1 MPADVFGVSGSL
13 CDTARMKIA
22 SFDDGEFSRNLL
34 RLAIPIAAQ
43 SLVMNALNAV
53 DVLMIGQLGET
64 AIAAVGLAGQVFFL
78 MSLFLFGVGSGS
90 AIFSAQF
97 WGRED
102 VPNVRR
108 VLGLALL
115 LGIGGSALFS
125 LVAIFAPAAVLMLYS
140 HDPAVI
146 EAGSRYLRVVGLCYV
161 PTAISVVF
169 AMVLRSV
176 RQVKAPMFV
185 SMVAL
190 SLKTVLA
197 YALIFGHFGAP
208 AMGIMGAAV
217 ATVIARLVE
226 CGLILALTYHFQLP
240 AAARLAELLDINRE
254 LVGHFV
260 RTSAPVVLGEVLWS
274 LGITVYS
281 GIYARIG
288 TEAIAAT
295 NIASTIESVA
305 MVPLFG
311 IGNAA
316 AIMLGNR
323 IGAGRNEGAMRDA
336 RRLLLLAVALGAGM
350 GALILLVRGPLLTLY
365 RISPE
370 AQGYARNVL
379 LILAGALWIK
389 SANLMMIVGI
399 LRSGGDTRFAL
410 AADTGP
416 LWLIGIPMALLGAF
430 VLHLPVYWVVL
441 MVMSDEITKFVIG
454 ALRVRSGR
462 WIHNVVQSIP

>member
-1 MPADVFGVSGSL
+1 
-13 CDTARMKIA
+13 MKTA

-34 RLAIPIAAQ
+34 RLAVPIAMQ

-97 WGRED
+97 WGRD
-102 VPNVRR
+102 DLPNVRR

-115 LGIGGSALFS
+115 LGIGGSAVFS
-125 LVAIFAPAAVLMLYS
+125 LVAVLAPAAVLSLYS

-146 EAGSRYLRVVGLCYV
+146 AAGSRYLRVVGLCYV
-161 PTAISVVF
+161 PTAISIVF

-185 SMVAL
+185 SIVAL
-190 SLKTVLA
+190 SLKTALA

-208 AMGIMGAAV
+208 TMGIMGAAV

-240 AAARLAELLDINRE
+240 AAARPAELLDINRD
-254 LVGHFV
+254 LVGRFL

-281 GIYARIG
+281 AIYARIG

-316 AIMLGNR
+316 AILLGNR
-323 IGAGRNEGAMRDA
+323 IGAGRADGARRDA

-370 AQGYARNVL
+370 AQGYARSVL
-379 LILAGALWIK
+379 LILACALWIK
-389 SANLMMIVGI
+389 AANLMMIVGI

-416 LWLIGIPMALLGAF
+416 LWTIGIPMALLGAF

-441 MVMSDEITKFVIG
+441 MVMSDEIVKFVIG
-454 ALRVRSGR
+454 TLRVRSGR
-462 WIHNVVQSIP
+462 WIHNVVQNIPQADG

>member
-1 MPADVFGVSGSL
+1 MKTSL
-13 CDTARMKIA
+13 FEDE
-22 SFDDGEFSRNLL
+22 EFSRNLL
-34 RLAIPIAAQ
+34 RLAVPIATQ

-64 AIAAVGLAGQVFFL
+64 AVAAVGLAGQVFFL

-97 WGRED
+97 WGRDD
-102 VPNVRR
+102 VRNVRR
-108 VLGLALL
+108 ILGLALM
-115 LGIGGSALFS
+115 LGIGGSTIFS
-125 LVAIFAPAAVLMLYS
+125 LAAILAPAALLSLYT

-146 EAGSRYLRVVGLCYV
+146 EAGSRYLRVVGMCYV
-161 PTAISVVF
+161 PTAVSTIF

-190 SLKTVLA
+190 SLKTALA
-197 YALIFGHFGAP
+197 YTLIFGYFGAP

-226 CGLILALTYHFQLP
+226 CALILTLTYHLQLP
-240 AAARLAELLDINRE
+240 AAARPAELLDINRA
-254 LVGHFV
+254 LVGRFV
-260 RTSAPVVLGEVLWS
+260 RTSAPVIVGEILWS
-274 LGITVYS
+274 FGITVYS
-281 GIYARIG
+281 AIYARIG

-295 NIASTIESVA
+295 NIATTIESVA
-305 MVPLFG
+305 QVPLFG
-311 IGNAA
+311 LGNAA

-323 IGAGRNEGAMRDA
+323 IGAGRGDGAMREA
-336 RRLLLLAVALGAGM
+336 KRFLWLAVSLGAVM
-350 GALILLVRGPLLTLY
+350 GGVMLLVRGPLLSLY

-379 LILAGALWIK
+379 LVIACALWVK
-389 SANLMMIVGI
+389 AANLILIVGI

-416 LWLIGIPMALLGAF
+416 LWMIGIPMALFGAF

-441 MVMSDEITKFVIG
+441 MALADEATKLVIG
-454 ALRVRSGR
+454 ISRVRSGR
-462 WIHNVVQSIP
+462 WVHNVVQSISPRDT

>member
-1 MPADVFGVSGSL
+1 M
-13 CDTARMKIA
+13 R
-22 SFDDGEFSRNLL
+22 
-34 RLAIPIAAQ
+34 
-43 SLVMNALNAV
+43 
-53 DVLMIGQLGET
+53 IG
-64 AIAAVGLAGQVFFL
+64 
-78 MSLFLFGVGSGS
+78 
-90 AIFSAQF
+90 
-97 WGRED
+97 
-102 VPNVRR
+102 RR
-108 VLGLALL
+108 CL
-115 LGIGGSALFS
+115 LG
-125 LVAIFAPAAVLMLYS
+125 
-140 HDPAVI
+140 
-146 EAGSRYLRVVGLCYV
+146 
-161 PTAISVVF
+161 
-169 AMVLRSV
+169 
-176 RQVKAPMFV
+176 
-185 SMVAL
+185 
-190 SLKTVLA
+190 
-197 YALIFGHFGAP
+197 
-208 AMGIMGAAV
+208 
-217 ATVIARLVE
+217 
-226 CGLILALTYHFQLP
+226 GLILALTYHFQLP

-462 WIHNVVQSIP
+462 WIHNVVQSIPQAEGPGG